1 MVRRIGFTLN
11 IFNIVILPLDLLNE
25 RKRVYEGTHFNV
37 NLSYVI
43 KRKVRASISEEQRPN
58 SSIYFMTTKPVT
70 FKSIYASKWSYNL
83 IITFGMLLISGGI
96 VFIVKAI
103 IGGFGESHYT
113 TLVYAAGNTN
123 DNLFFFECRSCQLLL

>member
-1 MVRRIGFTLN
+1 M
-11 IFNIVILPLDLLNE
+11 
-25 RKRVYEGTHFNV
+25 

-43 KRKVRASISEEQRPN
+43 KRKVRSSISKEQRPN

-83 IITFGMLLISGGI
+83 INTFGMLLISGGI
-96 VFIVKAI
+96 IFIVKSI

-123 DNLFFFECRSCQLLL
+123 DNLFFSNVDHVNFFFESLLTTAESKKWSSYHGSNLPFDLLIQFER